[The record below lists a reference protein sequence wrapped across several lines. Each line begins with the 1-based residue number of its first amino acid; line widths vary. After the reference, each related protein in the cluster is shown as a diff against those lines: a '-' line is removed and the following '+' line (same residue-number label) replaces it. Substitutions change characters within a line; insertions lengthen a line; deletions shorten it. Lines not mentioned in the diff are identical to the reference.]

1 MADFKSLAVTSW
13 LEKAYQDLLA
23 AERLLMGSF
32 PLTDIASFHAQQAA
46 EKAIKAYLTWHNTVF
61 PKTHSLVAL
70 VALCLQV
77 EDDFHALRAAAVTL
91 TPYAVASRY
100 PGDVANLSLADA
112 QQALALARHVWQ
124 FMLSKLPSEITKQFS
139 PD

>member
-32 PLTDIASFHAQQAA
+32 PLTDIASFHAQRAA
-46 EKAIKAYLTWHNTVF
+46 EKAIKAYLTWYDTVF

-70 VALCLQV
+70 CLQV
-77 EDDFHALRAAAVTL
+77 EDDSMPFAPQRLH
-91 TPYAVASRY
+91 SRHT
-100 PGDVANLSLADA
+100 LSLRDT
-112 QQALALARHVWQ
+112 QATLPISVWQ
-124 FMLSKLPSEITKQFS
+124 MRNKRWPWPGTFGNLYSASCPAKLPNSSAPIS
-139 PD
+139 R

>member
-23 AERLLMGSF
+23 AEKLLMGSF
-32 PLTDIASFHAQQAA
+32 PLTDIASFHAQQGA
-46 EKAIKAYLTWHNTVF
+46 EKAIKAYLTWHDTVF

-77 EDDFHALRAAAVTL
+77 EDDFNALRAAAVH
-91 TPYAVASRY
+91 SRHT
-100 PGDVANLSLADA
+100 LSLRDTRAT
-112 QQALALARHVWQ
+112 LPISVWQ
-124 FMLSKLPSEITKQFS
+124 MRNKRWP
-139 PD
+139 